1 MPVPYKD
8 VERTAITKEWILDKL
23 RENAEKGLA
32 LPGGSAVA
40 NRALELLGKELGM
53 FQDPA
58 DKPMRTVKSFTHL
71 SLQELD
77 ALLAE
82 ALGAGD
88 AGSIVQ

>member
-1 MPVPYKD
+1 MPVPHK
-8 VERTAITKEWILDKL
+8 RAAITKEWILDKL

-58 DKPMRTVKSFTHL
+58 DKPMRTVRSVTDL

-82 ALGAGD
+82 ALGGGD
-88 AGSIVQ
+88 TGSIVQ